1 MKQLKSNRTRPRVPD
16 VAEVPP
22 AGRRK
27 SEPSRALELTCMSN
41 LLSST
46 EERVYFKDL
55 LSRFLLVSAGWVAAY
70 ASGQTEADLI
80 GKTDFD
86 VFGAEHASTAF
97 EDEQQIIRTGE
108 PMVGKLERETFHDR
122 ADAWVSTSKMPLRDK
137 HGQIIGTFGI
147 TRDITAQIKAEK
159 ALAYQVLH
167 DPVTGLANRVAL
179 MDRLSQALATFER
192 QPGRLAILFVDLDH
206 FKEINDS
213 FGHDAGDQVLAEVG
227 RRLSVLSRNADTV
240 ARLGGDEFV
249 VLCGALRDD
258 DDVGLIADRIVQGIG
273 SPYIEEGRDLSITCS
288 VGIVVTSDP
297 LADPEQL
304 IRDADGVMYEAKEA
318 GRNRYRVFDSAQR
331 ILTGASRLQA
341 ELNRAVENEELFL
354 LYQPLFSLEDRSLMG
369 VEALVR
375 WRHPERGIVSPDDF
389 IPFAEQHGLIDKI
402 DSFVLNEACRQ
413 LAEWVAR
420 EGWPS
425 EFTMAV
431 NVSGAEL
438 SDPEFAGYVA
448 DVIRRH
454 GVPAAQLCL
463 ELTETAF
470 VGEWGDLQETLSA
483 LSRLGVRV
491 ALDDFG
497 TGYSSLT
504 HLQRLRVDILKIDRS
519 FVAQIGRSPRDR
531 EIVAAVTAMSHALGI
546 TVVGE
551 GIETSHQL
559 DTLAGLECD
568 QGQGF
573 LLARPLLPEAVAAL
587 VG

>member
-1 MKQLKSNRTRPRVPD
+1 MVKTELNLQSSQESEALRGIKQ
-16 VAEVPP
+16 
-22 AGRRK
+22 
-27 SEPSRALELTCMSN
+27 TCIDN
-41 LLSST
+41 LLNTT

-55 LSRFLLVSAGWVAAY
+55 LSRFLVVSAGWLATAAPGY
-70 ASGQTEADLI
+70 TLEEVI

-86 VFGAEHASTAF
+86 FFSEEHAAAAF
-97 EDEQQIIRTGE
+97 ADEQQIIRTGE
-108 PMVGKLERETFHDR
+108 PIVGKLEEETFQDR
-122 ADAWVSTSKMPLRDK
+122 TGPWVSTTKMPLRDER
-137 HGQIIGTFGI
+137 GQIIGTFGI
-147 TRDITAQIKAEK
+147 SRDVTAQIKAEK

-167 DPVTGLANRVAL
+167 DPVTGLANRAAL
-179 MDRLSQALATFER
+179 MDRLSQALAALER
-192 QPGRLAILFVDLDH
+192 QPGRLAVLFVDLDH

-227 RRLSVLSRNADTV
+227 RRLSQLSRNADTV

-258 DDVGLIADRIVQGIG
+258 DDVGLIGDRIVQGIR
-273 SPYIEEGRDLSITCS
+273 SPYIEDGRDLSITCS
-288 VGIVVTSDP
+288 VGIVVTGDP
-297 LADPEQL
+297 LTEPERL
-304 IRDADGVMYEAKEA
+304 IRDADEVMYEAKET
-318 GRNRYRVFDSAQR
+318 GRNRYRVFDSSRR

-341 ELNRAVENEELFL
+341 ELSRAIENEELFL
-354 LYQPLFSLEDRSLMG
+354 LYQPLFSLEDRSLVG

-375 WRHPERGIVSPDDF
+375 WRHPQRGIVLPDDF
-389 IPFAEQHGLIDKI
+389 IPFAEQHGLIGKI

-483 LSRLGVRV
+483 LSKLGVRV

-573 LLARPLLPEAVAAL
+573 LLARPLLPEAVVAL